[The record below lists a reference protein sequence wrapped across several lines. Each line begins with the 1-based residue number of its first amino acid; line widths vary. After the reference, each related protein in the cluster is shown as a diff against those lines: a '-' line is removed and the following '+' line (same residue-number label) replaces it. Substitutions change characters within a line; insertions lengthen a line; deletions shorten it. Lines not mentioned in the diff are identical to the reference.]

1 MGTCVHIISLKD
13 YSEVLALSSHVDAEM
28 TCVGWWLGDLW
39 GRRIKFVILGCPSGR
54 LLGVPSARGLHR
66 LCGLTPSHPDDT

>member
-1 MGTCVHIISLKD
+1 MCVHIISLKD

-54 LLGVPSARGLHR
+54 LLRVPSARGLQAVWPY
-66 LCGLTPSHPDDT
+66 TISS